1 MESNSQ
7 SYLMEL
13 KRQLWKRLRLSQ
25 VLSIVPYGIE
35 TKHICFN
42 FIVKASSQSY
52 LMELKHGGRYYFRID
67 SNALNR
73 TLWNWNY
80 IWRLCFSGIRVL
92 SIVPY
97 GIETLVETL
106 SEEEFYTL
114 NRTLWNWNLATI
126 EVCFWRK
133 RTLNRTLWNWNC

>member
-52 LMELKHGGRYYFRID
+52 LMELKLLGAGGTFKPI
-67 SNALNR
+67 S
-73 TLWNWNY
+73 
-80 IWRLCFSGIRVL
+80 L

-97 GIETLVETL
+97 GIET
-106 SEEEFYTL
+106 
-114 NRTLWNWNLATI
+114 
-126 EVCFWRK
+126 WR
-133 RTLNRTLWNWNC
+133 